1 MIKGSDYTLDSIPWA
16 SLLALVVL
24 LALSAF
30 FSGSEMAFS
39 SLNQIRM
46 KAMEQDGN
54 KKAGTVLSI
63 IEKFEKALS
72 TLLIGN
78 NVVNTAAASVT
89 TVLVT
94 SMFGVKGVAIGTAAI
109 TVALLIFGEILPKSY
124 AKQNSEKFAMAV
136 SGPLSLLIKLLTPVV
151 WPFMKLQQMTRR
163 DEDGEEEAPTMT
175 EEELKY
181 MIEAIEEEGV
191 LEEQESELVQSA
203 LEFDEITAQEIL
215 TPRVDVEALD
225 ITEESEEILRRVTGL
240 GFSRLPVYEGTV
252 DNICG
257 VVRSRDILE
266 AALQNRENIDLRSLM
281 TPCMYIHKTMK
292 ISQLLGMF
300 QKNKGH
306 LAVVTDDYGGTLGI
320 VTMEDVLEQLV
331 GDIWDESDEVV
342 TAVTHIDSSTV
353 EVAGDENIY
362 DFFDEIDFDTRKFE
376 SEFNTV
382 AGWATEQFER
392 IPEVGESFVWHGLKV
407 TVTEMD
413 DARII
418 RLRVEMLP
426 DAEEQED
433 D

>member
-1 MIKGSDYTLDSIPWA
+1 M
-16 SLLALVVL
+16 ALVVL

-39 SLNQIRM
+39 SLNQIRI

-54 KKAGTVLSI
+54 KKAKTVLSI
-63 IEKFEKALS
+63 TEKFEKTLS

-78 NVVNTAAASVT
+78 NVVNTAAASIT

-94 SMFGVKGVAIGTAAI
+94 QLFGVGGVAVGTAVI
-109 TVALLIFGEILPKSY
+109 TVLLLIFGEILPKSY
-124 AKQNSEKFAMAV
+124 AKQNAEKLALTV
-136 SGPLSLLIKLLTPVV
+136 SPPLSLLTKLLTPVV
-151 WPFMKLQQMTRR
+151 WPFLKLQQITRR
-163 DEDGEEEAPTMT
+163 EDGGEEDAPTMT

-203 LEFDEITAQEIL
+203 LDFDEITAQEIL

-225 ITEESEEILRRVTGL
+225 IEDPSEEVLHRVTEL
-240 GFSRLPVYEGTV
+240 HFSRLPVYQGSI
-252 DNICG
+252 DNIRG

-266 AALQNRENIDLRSLM
+266 AALAGRSVDLAGLM
-281 TPCMYIHKTMK
+281 TPCMYIHKTIK
-292 ISQLLGMF
+292 ISRLLHMF
-300 QKNKGH
+300 QKNKVH

-320 VTMEDVLEQLV
+320 VTLEDVLEQLV
-331 GDIWDESDEVV
+331 GEIWDETDEVV
-342 TAVTHIDSSTV
+342 DSVTRLDGSTV

-362 DFFDEIDFDTRKFE
+362 DFFEEIGCGTRGFE

-382 AGWATEQFER
+382 GGWATEQLER
-392 IPEVGESFVWHGLKV
+392 IPEEGDSFVWNGLQV

-413 DARII
+413 DARIL
-418 RLRVEMLP
+418 RLRVKKL
-426 DAEEQED
+426 EEQPEN
-433 D
+433 

>member
-1 MIKGSDYTLDSIPWA
+1 MDSSPWP
-16 SLLALVVL
+16 SLLALIVL

-39 SLNQIRM
+39 SLNQIRI

-54 KKAGTVLSI
+54 KKAKTVLSI
-63 IEKFEKALS
+63 IEKFEKTLS

-78 NVVNTAAASVT
+78 NVVNTAAATVT

-94 SMFGVKGVAIGTAAI
+94 GLFGVKGVAIGTAAI

-124 AKQNSEKFAMAV
+124 AKQNAEKFALAV
-136 SGPLSLLIKLLTPVV
+136 SGPMLLLTKLLTPVV
-151 WPFMKLQQMTRR
+151 WPFLKLQQMTRR
-163 DEDGEEEAPTMT
+163 DEDGEEDAPTMT

-203 LEFDEITAQEIL
+203 LDFDEITAQEIL

-225 ITEESEEILRRVTGL
+225 ITEEREAILKKVTEL
-240 GFSRLPVYEGTV
+240 HYSRLPVYQDTV
-252 DNICG
+252 DNIRG

-266 AALQNRENIDLRSLM
+266 AALQEGGRVDLPALM

-292 ISQLLGMF
+292 ISQLLRMF
-300 QKNKGH
+300 QKNKAH
-306 LAVVTDDYGGTLGI
+306 LAVVADDYGGTLGI

-331 GDIWDESDEVV
+331 GEIWDETDEVED
-342 TAVTHIDSSTV
+342 AVTRLDSSTV

-362 DFFDEIDFDTRKFE
+362 DFFEEIDCNTRNFE
-376 SEFNTV
+376 SDFNTV
-382 AGWATEQFER
+382 AGWATEQLER
-392 IPEVGESFVWHGLKV
+392 IPEEGDSFVWNNLKV

-413 DARII
+413 EARII
-418 RLRVEMLP
+418 RLRVEKLP
-426 DAEEQED
+426 EDAED
-433 D
+433 

>member
-1 MIKGSDYTLDSIPWA
+1 MDSNPWP

-39 SLNQIRM
+39 SLNQIRI

-54 KKAGTVLSI
+54 KKAKTVLSI
-63 IEKFEKALS
+63 IEKFEKTLS

-78 NVVNTAAASVT
+78 NVVNTAAASIT

-94 SMFGVKGVAIGTAAI
+94 QLFGVKGVAIGTAAI

-124 AKQNSEKFAMAV
+124 AKQNAESFAMAV
-136 SGPLSLLIKLLTPVV
+136 SGPMALLTRLLTPVV
-151 WPFMKLQQMTRR
+151 WPFLKLQQVTRR
-163 DEDGEEEAPTMT
+163 DEDGEEDTPTMT
-175 EEELKY
+175 EEELKV

-203 LEFDEITAQEIL
+203 LDFDEITAQEIL
-215 TPRVDVEALD
+215 TPRVDISALD
-225 ITEESEEILRRVTGL
+225 ITAGREEMLAMVTESSY
-240 GFSRLPVYEGTV
+240 SRLPVYEGTV
-252 DNICG
+252 DNIRG

-266 AALQNRENIDLRSLM
+266 AALKPDADLSLAGLM

-292 ISQLLGMF
+292 ISRLLRMF
-300 QKNKGH
+300 QKNKAH
-306 LAVVTDDYGGTLGI
+306 LAVVADDYGGTLGI

-331 GDIWDESDEVV
+331 GEIWDETDEVETPV
-342 TAVTHIDSSTV
+342 TRLDGNTV

-362 DFFDEIDFDTRKFE
+362 DFFEEIDCDTRNFE

-382 AGWATEQFER
+382 GGWATEQFER
-392 IPEVGESFVWHGLKV
+392 IPEEGEFFEWNGLKV
-407 TVTEMD
+407 TVDEMD
-413 DARII
+413 DARIL
-418 RLRVEMLP
+418 RLRVERLP
-426 DAEEQED
+426 QQEET
-433 D
+433 

>member
-225 ITEESEEILRRVTGL
+225 ITEESEE
-240 GFSRLPVYEGTV
+240 
-252 DNICG
+252 
-257 VVRSRDILE
+257 
-266 AALQNRENIDLRSLM
+266 
-281 TPCMYIHKTMK
+281 
-292 ISQLLGMF
+292 
-300 QKNKGH
+300 
-306 LAVVTDDYGGTLGI
+306 
-320 VTMEDVLEQLV
+320 
-331 GDIWDESDEVV
+331 
-342 TAVTHIDSSTV
+342 
-353 EVAGDENIY
+353 
-362 DFFDEIDFDTRKFE
+362 
-376 SEFNTV
+376 
-382 AGWATEQFER
+382 
-392 IPEVGESFVWHGLKV
+392 
-407 TVTEMD
+407 
-413 DARII
+413 
-418 RLRVEMLP
+418 
-426 DAEEQED
+426 
-433 D
+433 

>member
-1 MIKGSDYTLDSIPWA
+1 MDSNPWP

-39 SLNQIRM
+39 SLNQIRI

-54 KKAGTVLSI
+54 KKAKTVLSI
-63 IEKFEKALS
+63 IEKFEKTLS

-78 NVVNTAAASVT
+78 NVVNTAAASIT

-94 SMFGVKGVAIGTAAI
+94 QLFGVKGVAIGTAAI

-124 AKQNSEKFAMAV
+124 AKQNAESFAMAV
-136 SGPLSLLIKLLTPVV
+136 SGPMALLTRLLTPVV

-163 DEDGEEEAPTMT
+163 DEDGEEDIPTMT
-175 EEELKY
+175 EEELKV

-203 LEFDEITAQEIL
+203 LDFDEITAQEIL
-215 TPRVDVEALD
+215 TPRVDISALD
-225 ITEESEEILRRVTGL
+225 ITAGREEMLAMVTESSY
-240 GFSRLPVYEGTV
+240 SRLPVYEGTV
-252 DNICG
+252 DNIRG

-266 AALQNRENIDLRSLM
+266 AALKPDADLSLAGLM

-292 ISQLLGMF
+292 ISRLLRMF
-300 QKNKGH
+300 QKNKAH
-306 LAVVTDDYGGTLGI
+306 LAVVADDYGGTLGI

-331 GDIWDESDEVV
+331 GEIWDETDEVETPV
-342 TAVTHIDSSTV
+342 TRLDGNTV

-362 DFFDEIDFDTRKFE
+362 DFFEEIDCDTRNFE

-382 AGWATEQFER
+382 GGWATEQFER
-392 IPEVGESFVWHGLKV
+392 IPEEGEFFEWNGLKV
-407 TVTEMD
+407 TVDEMD
-413 DARII
+413 DARIL
-418 RLRVEMLP
+418 RLRVERLP
-426 DAEEQED
+426 QQEET
-433 D
+433 

>member
-1 MIKGSDYTLDSIPWA
+1 LDSSPWP

-39 SLNQIRM
+39 SLNQIRI

-54 KKAGTVLSI
+54 KKAKTVLSI
-63 IEKFEKALS
+63 IEKFEKTLS

-78 NVVNTAAASVT
+78 NVVNTAAASIT

-94 SMFGVKGVAIGTAAI
+94 QLFGVKGVAIGTAAI

-124 AKQNSEKFAMAV
+124 AKQNAEKFALGV
-136 SGPLSLLIKLLTPVV
+136 SGPMLLLTKLLTPVV
-151 WPFMKLQQMTRR
+151 WPFQKLQQITRR
-163 DEDGEEEAPTMT
+163 DEDGEEDAPTMT

-203 LEFDEITAQEIL
+203 LDFDEITAQEIL

-225 ITEESEEILRRVTGL
+225 ITEEKEEILKKVTEL
-240 GFSRLPVYEGTV
+240 HYSRLPVYEGTV
-252 DNICG
+252 DNIRG

-266 AALQNRENIDLRSLM
+266 AALKGDGRIDLPTLM

-292 ISQLLGMF
+292 ISQLLRMF
-300 QKNKGH
+300 QKNKAH
-306 LAVVTDDYGGTLGI
+306 LAVVADDYGGTLGI

-331 GDIWDESDEVV
+331 GEIWDETDEVED
-342 TAVTHIDSSTV
+342 AVTRLNSSTV

-362 DFFDEIDFDTRKFE
+362 DFFEEIDCDTRNFE

-382 AGWATEQFER
+382 AGWATEQLER
-392 IPEVGESFVWHGLKV
+392 IPEEGDSFVWQNLKV

-413 DARII
+413 ETRIL
-418 RLRVEMLP
+418 RLRVEKLE
-426 DAEEQED
+426 AQQED
-433 D
+433 QD

>member
-1 MIKGSDYTLDSIPWA
+1 MDSSPWP
-16 SLLALVVL
+16 SLLALIIL

-39 SLNQIRM
+39 SLNQIRI
-46 KAMEQDGN
+46 KALEQDGN
-54 KKAGTVLSI
+54 KKAKTVLSI
-63 IEKFEKALS
+63 IEKFEKTLS
-72 TLLIGN
+72 TMLIGN
-78 NVVNTAAASVT
+78 NVVNTAAASIT

-94 SMFGVKGVAIGTAAI
+94 QLFGVKGVAIGTAAI

-124 AKQNSEKFAMAV
+124 AKQNAEKFAMSV
-136 SGPLSLLIKLLTPVV
+136 SGPMKLLTRLLTPVV
-151 WPFMKLQQMTRR
+151 WPFMKLQQITRR
-163 DEDGEEEAPTMT
+163 DDDGEEDVPTMT

-203 LEFDEITAQEIL
+203 LDFDEITAQEIL

-225 ITEESEEILRRVTGL
+225 ITEEREEILRIVTEL
-240 GFSRLPVYEGTV
+240 HYSRLPVYEGTV
-252 DNICG
+252 DNIRG

-266 AALQNRENIDLRSLM
+266 AALRENGHIDLPGLM

-292 ISQLLGMF
+292 ISQLLRMF
-300 QKNKGH
+300 QKNKAH
-306 LAVVTDDYGGTLGI
+306 LAVVADDYGGTLGI

-331 GDIWDESDEVV
+331 GEIWDETDEVE
-342 TAVTHIDSSTV
+342 TAVTRLNSSTV

-362 DFFDEIDFDTRKFE
+362 DFFEEIDCDTRHFE

-382 AGWATEQFER
+382 AGWATEQLER
-392 IPEVGESFVWHGLKV
+392 IPEEGDSFVWNELKV

-413 DARII
+413 ETRII
-418 RLRVEMLP
+418 RLRVEKLETAGR
-426 DAEEQED
+426 DQD
-433 D
+433 

>member
-266 AALQNRENIDLRSLM
+266 AALQNRENIDLRALM

-331 GDIWDESDEVV
+331 GEIWDENDDIINDWQALGKGRYEC
-342 TAVTHIDSSTV
+342 T
-353 EVAGDENIY
+353 GDLNL
-362 DFFDEIDFDTRKFE
+362 
-376 SEFNTV
+376 SEFCDNLDLDDEDLDTACATV
-382 AGWATEQFER
+382 GGWATEQIGVMPVPFDAFDYDRFTVIVKEVDENHR
-392 IPEVGESFVWHGLKV
+392 ISRLLILEHQLKPL
-407 TVTEMD
+407 E
-413 DARII
+413 
-418 RLRVEMLP
+418 
-426 DAEEQED
+426 
-433 D
+433 

>member
-1 MIKGSDYTLDSIPWA
+1 MDSSPWPA
-16 SLLALVVL
+16 LLALIIL

-39 SLNQIRM
+39 SLNQIRI

-54 KKAGTVLSI
+54 KKAKTVLSI

-78 NVVNTAAASVT
+78 NVVNTAAASIT

-94 SMFGVKGVAIGTAAI
+94 SLFGVKGVAIGTAAI

-124 AKQNSEKFAMAV
+124 AKQNAEKFALTV
-136 SGPLSLLIKLLTPVV
+136 SGPMSLLIKLLTPVV
-151 WPFMKLQQMTRR
+151 WPFLKLQQMTRR
-163 DEDGEEEAPTMT
+163 DEDGEDEAPTMT

-203 LEFDEITAQEIL
+203 LDFDEITAQEIL

-225 ITEESEEILRRVTGL
+225 ITEQREEILKKVTEL
-240 GFSRLPVYEGTV
+240 HYSRLPVYEDTV
-252 DNICG
+252 DNIRG

-266 AALQNRENIDLRSLM
+266 AALKDDGRVDLPALM

-292 ISQLLGMF
+292 ISQLLRMF
-300 QKNKGH
+300 QKNKAH
-306 LAVVTDDYGGTLGI
+306 LAVVADDYGGTLGI

-331 GDIWDESDEVV
+331 GEIWDETDEVE
-342 TAVTHIDSSTV
+342 TAVTHLDSSTV

-362 DFFDEIDFDTRKFE
+362 DFFDEIDCSTRNFE
-376 SEFNTV
+376 SDFNTV
-382 AGWATEQFER
+382 AGWATEQLER
-392 IPEVGESFVWHGLKV
+392 IPEEGDSFVWNNLKV

-413 DARII
+413 EARII
-418 RLRVEMLP
+418 RLRVEKLP
-426 DAEEQED
+426 EKAED
-433 D
+433 

>member
-1 MIKGSDYTLDSIPWA
+1 MDSNPWP
-16 SLLALVVL
+16 SLLALIVL

-39 SLNQIRM
+39 SLNQIRI

-54 KKAGTVLSI
+54 KKAKTVLSI
-63 IEKFEKALS
+63 IEKFEKTLS

-78 NVVNTAAASVT
+78 NVVNTAAASIT

-94 SMFGVKGVAIGTAAI
+94 QLFGVKGVAIGTAAI

-124 AKQNSEKFAMAV
+124 AKQNAESFAMAV
-136 SGPLSLLIKLLTPVV
+136 SGPMALLTRLLTPVV

-163 DEDGEEEAPTMT
+163 DEDGEEDIPTMT
-175 EEELKY
+175 EEELKV

-203 LEFDEITAQEIL
+203 LDFDEITAQEIL
-215 TPRVDVEALD
+215 TPRVDISALD
-225 ITEESEEILRRVTGL
+225 ITAGREEVLAMVTESSY
-240 GFSRLPVYEGTV
+240 SRLPVYEGTV
-252 DNICG
+252 DNIRG

-266 AALQNRENIDLRSLM
+266 AALKPGADLSLAGLM

-292 ISQLLGMF
+292 ISRLLRMF
-300 QKNKGH
+300 QKNKAH
-306 LAVVTDDYGGTLGI
+306 LAVVADDYGGTLGI

-331 GDIWDESDEVV
+331 GEIWDETDEVETPV
-342 TAVTHIDSSTV
+342 TRLDGNTV

-362 DFFDEIDFDTRKFE
+362 DFFEEIDCDTRNFE

-382 AGWATEQFER
+382 GGWATEQFER
-392 IPEVGESFVWHGLKV
+392 IPEEGEFFEWNGLKV
-407 TVTEMD
+407 TVDEMD
-413 DARII
+413 DARIL
-418 RLRVEMLP
+418 RLRVERLP
-426 DAEEQED
+426 QQEET
-433 D
+433 

>member
-1 MIKGSDYTLDSIPWA
+1 MDSSPWP
-16 SLLALVVL
+16 SLLALIVL

-39 SLNQIRM
+39 SLNQIRI

-54 KKAGTVLSI
+54 KKAKTVLSI
-63 IEKFEKALS
+63 IEKFEKTLS

-78 NVVNTAAASVT
+78 NVVNTAAASLT

-94 SMFGVKGVAIGTAAI
+94 RLFGVKGVAVGTAAI

-124 AKQNSEKFAMAV
+124 AKQNAEKFALNV
-136 SGPLSLLIKLLTPVV
+136 SGPMSLLTKLLTPVV
-151 WPFMKLQQMTRR
+151 WPFLKLQQMTRR
-163 DEDGEEEAPTMT
+163 DENGEEDAPTMT

-203 LEFDEITAQEIL
+203 LDFDEITAQEIL

-225 ITEESEEILRRVTGL
+225 ITEQREEILKKVIEQHY
-240 GFSRLPVYEGTV
+240 SRLPVYEGTV
-252 DNICG
+252 DNIRG

-266 AALQNRENIDLRSLM
+266 AALREDGHVDLHELM
-281 TPCMYIHKTMK
+281 SPCMYIHKTMK
-292 ISQLLGMF
+292 ISQLLRMF
-300 QKNKGH
+300 QKNKAH
-306 LAVVTDDYGGTLGI
+306 LAVVADDYGGTLGI

-331 GDIWDESDEVV
+331 GEIWDETDEVED
-342 TAVTHIDSSTV
+342 AVTRLNSSTV

-362 DFFDEIDFDTRKFE
+362 DFFEEIDCDTRRFE

-382 AGWATEQFER
+382 AGWATEQMER
-392 IPEVGESFVWHGLKV
+392 IPEEGDSFVWHNLKV

-413 DARII
+413 ETRII
-418 RLRVEMLP
+418 RLRVEKL
-426 DAEEQED
+426 EEQPED
-433 D
+433 ED